1 VRFAEVV
8 ATTAEVAST
17 RARSRKAA
25 ALAELFGRLAPGE
38 VPVVVAILTGTPRQ
52 GRIGVGWRTVAGIE
66 AEPADEPQLE
76 IADVDAALDRL
87 GGLSGPGSQAARTA
101 ELRALLGAST
111 GPEQDLLRR
120 LLVGELRHGA
130 LEGLV
135 TDAVAKAAGVPLDT
149 MRRAA
154 MLGGDLPAVAEIALT
169 EGVAGLAAV
178 GLTLLRP
185 VQPMLAQTAT
195 DVTEALALVAG
206 SAGNDAAGGGDG
218 TGGGTGGRGDAGGG
232 GTGDRGADIADT
244 AGTLASV
251 EWKLDGARIQVH
263 RVGDDVRIFT
273 RNLNDVTARLPGIA
287 ELARSLPAD
296 SLVLDGEAIGVGE
309 DELPRM
315 FQDTMSQFGRQD
327 GAAGAGIPGLESR
340 FFDILHVDGT
350 DLVDVPL
357 TERLAAL
364 ERVAGP
370 WRIPGVIT
378 HAPGVAQRVLD
389 DALAAGHEGVM
400 VKAASST
407 YLAGRRGGAW
417 RKVKPVHTLDLVVLA
432 AEWGSGR
439 RRGWLSN
446 LHLGARDPD
455 AAGAEG
461 QHEFVMVGKTF
472 KGLTDE
478 LLRWQTERFPEIA
491 TEQTDFAVFVRP
503 EIVVEIALD
512 GAQSSSRYPGGV
524 ALRFARVRRYRPDKS
539 PAEADTIDAVRA
551 LLPGGGRGP
560 RPAG

>member
-76 IADVDAALDRL
+76 IDDVDAALDRL
-87 GGLSGPGSQAARTA
+87 AGLSGPGSQASRAA
-101 ELRALLGAST
+101 ELRALLGAAT
-111 GPEQDLLRR
+111 APEQDLLRR

-169 EGVAGLAAV
+169 EGEVGLAAV

-206 SAGNDAAGGGDG
+206 NSGNDA
-218 TGGGTGGRGDAGGG
+218 
-232 GTGDRGADIADT
+232 GADTADTAGT

-273 RNLNDVTARLPGIA
+273 RNLNEVTARLPGIA

-340 FFDILHVDGT
+340 FFDVLHIDGT

-357 TERLAAL
+357 TDRLAAL

-378 HAPGVAQRVLD
+378 DDPGVAQRVLD

-455 AAGAEG
+455 AAGEKG
-461 QHEFVMVGKTF
+461 RDEFVMVGKTF

-551 LLPGGGRGP
+551 LLPGGGRTP